1 MNPLLPER
9 SRFCCVMFFTLFCCL
24 SVTHAFAQGFPP
36 EQAVQR
42 MTVADGFEV
51 QLVASEPLVRQPV
64 AIDFDDRG
72 RLWVIQY
79 LQYPNPAGLKRVQVD
94 QHTRSQ
100 YDRVP
105 KPPPHG
111 PRGADRLTI
120 LEDTDHDGQFDKAH
134 DFVNGLNLASGF
146 ALGNGGVYV
155 LQAPYLLFYPDQN
168 RDDKPDS
175 DPEVLLKGFGLD
187 DASAVA
193 NSLTWGPDGWLYGCQ
208 GSTVTARIRG
218 IKFVQAIWRYHP
230 RTKAFE
236 LFAEGGGNM
245 WGLDFDRQGNLLAS
259 TNLGGFVLL
268 HIVQEGYYWKQFSKH
283 GPLRNPFTF
292 GYFDHAPHQNFKGGH
307 VTVGGTVYQGT
318 SLPASLQG
326 KYISGNLLGHEIQFH
341 TLIPDGTSFRTQHG
355 GTLVQANDSW
365 FAPTDL
371 TVGPDGAVYFTD
383 WHDKRTAHPNPDAD
397 WDRSNGRI
405 YRLQARDVKPAP
417 FLQVHELESQQLLA
431 LLQQPNEW
439 YVRAARREL
448 ITRLD
453 PHVPAILKTQ
463 LHQQHSDHQT
473 LQLLWTLASLD
484 GLDEPTALH
493 LLQHPAPA
501 VRSWTIRLLGD
512 RRAVSPTIAQRF
524 IQLAQTDASPQV
536 RSQLASTAA
545 RLPADPALE
554 IAQSILKRNLDRN
567 DPHIPLLL
575 WWAIEKQALSTID
588 EIEQCFAT
596 PEAWQQPFVSEFILE
611 RLMKRYAAAATP
623 RTLEVCQKLLTTA
636 PNTKQNQLLQALETG
651 LALSGQGQL
660 KPDQI
665 PTALAEQ
672 LVTRWRAHP
681 DNLILMQ
688 LNARLGY
695 SAVLLQALDVAVND
709 SQPLTQR
716 TAMLKFL
723 QQFGNETVIAPL
735 LPLLQPAQPTILRQ
749 QAMLVLARYADP
761 RISQALLKS
770 YPDYDASSQTQARR
784 VLFTRQ
790 PWALEFLRRVDQGK
804 LPEANLDQQELTTLN
819 SLGNKT
825 ITGLTAKHWGQ
836 INQSDSQHKITEI
849 RRVRFLLKHPGNA
862 QRGSQLFQKQ
872 CATCHQLFGTG
883 NKLGPDLTTA
893 NRADLN
899 YLLESIIDPSRF
911 VRKEYVASVVITRDG
926 RVVTGIIK
934 VDQPDQIRIANNK
947 NELTTIRRDDI
958 EEIHDSPVSLMPEN
972 ILKQLSEQE
981 LQDLFAY
988 LQRPA
993 PKKD

>member
-9 SRFCCVMFFTLFCCL
+9 SRFCCVMLFSLFCCL
-24 SVTHAFAQGFPP
+24 STTSAFAQGFPP
-36 EQAVQR
+36 PQAVQR

-64 AIDFDDRG
+64 AIEFDDRG

-79 LQYPNPAGLKRVQVD
+79 LQYPNPAGLKRVKVD
-94 QHTRSQ
+94 QYTRSQ

-105 KPPPHG
+105 EPPPHG
-111 PRGADRLTI
+111 PKGADRLTI
-120 LEDTDHDGQFDKAH
+120 LEDTDHDGQFDQAH

-155 LQAPYLLFYPDQN
+155 LQAPYLLFYPDRN
-168 RDDKPDS
+168 RDDKPDGN
-175 DPEVLLKGFGLD
+175 PEVLLKGFGLD

-218 IKFVQAIWRYHP
+218 VKFVQAIWRYHP
-230 RTKAFE
+230 RTKTFE

-405 YRLQARDVKPAP
+405 YRLQGRGVKAAP
-417 FLQVHELESQQLLA
+417 FLQVHALESQQLLA
-431 LLQQPNEW
+431 LLKQPNEW

-448 ITRLD
+448 ITRQD
-453 PHVPAILKTQ
+453 PHVPTILKTQ

-484 GLDEPTALH
+484 GLDEPTALQ
-493 LLQHPAPA
+493 LLQHPAPT
-501 VRSWTIRLLGD
+501 VRSWTIRMLGD
-512 RRAVSPTIAQRF
+512 RRSASPTIAQRF

-554 IAQSILKRNLDRN
+554 IAQSILKRNLDRS

-575 WWAIEKQALSTID
+575 WWAIEKQALTAIHD
-588 EIEQCFAT
+588 VEQRFVT
-596 PEAWQQPFVSEFILE
+596 TKSWQQPFVSEFILE

-636 PNTKQNQLLQALETG
+636 PNAKQNQLLQALDTG

-660 KPDQI
+660 KPEQI
-665 PTALAEQ
+665 PAALTEQ
-672 LVTRWRAHP
+672 LATRWRAHSE
-681 DNLILMQ
+681 NLVLMQ
-688 LNARLGY
+688 LNARLGNP
-695 SAVLLQALDVAVND
+695 AVLKQALDVAVNN
-709 SQPLTQR
+709 SQPLAQR

-723 QQFGNETVIAPL
+723 
-735 LPLLQPAQPTILRQ
+735 
-749 QAMLVLARYADP
+749 
-761 RISQALLKS
+761 
-770 YPDYDASSQTQARR
+770 
-784 VLFTRQ
+784 
-790 PWALEFLRRVDQGK
+790 
-804 LPEANLDQQELTTLN
+804 
-819 SLGNKT
+819 
-825 ITGLTAKHWGQ
+825 
-836 INQSDSQHKITEI
+836 
-849 RRVRFLLKHPGNA
+849 
-862 QRGSQLFQKQ
+862 
-872 CATCHQLFGTG
+872 
-883 NKLGPDLTTA
+883 
-893 NRADLN
+893 
-899 YLLESIIDPSRF
+899 
-911 VRKEYVASVVITRDG
+911 
-926 RVVTGIIK
+926 
-934 VDQPDQIRIANNK
+934 
-947 NELTTIRRDDI
+947 
-958 EEIHDSPVSLMPEN
+958 
-972 ILKQLSEQE
+972 
-981 LQDLFAY
+981 
-988 LQRPA
+988 
-993 PKKD
+993 